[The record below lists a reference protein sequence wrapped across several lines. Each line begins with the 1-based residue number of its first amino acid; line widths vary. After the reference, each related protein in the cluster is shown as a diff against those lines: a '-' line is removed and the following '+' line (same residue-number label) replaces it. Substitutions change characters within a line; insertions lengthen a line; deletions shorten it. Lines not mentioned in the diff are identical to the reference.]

1 MFLVGK
7 KAPDFTLEVARS
19 DRDTFDNVSL
29 KDYAGSWLILFFY
42 PRDFTFV

>member
-1 MFLVGK
+1 MILVGQQ
-7 KAPDFTLEVARS
+7 APDFSIEVAYGEKDEFGS
-19 DRDTFDNVSL
+19 VSL